1 MHLELTQKEKKLFQ
15 IIAAQALE
23 MHQDVYVIGGFI
35 RDKLLGIPSK
45 DIDFVTVGEGPAL
58 AEQVSKA
65 LGNKA
70 TGLSVFKNFGTAMFR
85 YGDIELEFVGA
96 RKESYNFNSRKPV
109 VEKGTLLEDQ
119 LRRDFTIN
127 AMALQLQ
134 IDQGT
139 AIIDP
144 FDGIKDLKEKRI
156 KTPLDPHQT
165 FSDDPLRMMRAI
177 RFATQLSFH
186 IDDITFDAIRSMA
199 SRIEIVSMERI
210 TFELNKIIQS
220 TKPSVGFLLLD
231 KAGLLPYVFPEMMGL
246 KGVEQIEGHGH
257 KDNFYHTL
265 KVLDNVAVVS
275 PDLWLRWAAILHDI
289 AKPHTKK
296 FEQGHGWTFHGHESV
311 GAALVP
317 KIFRRMKLPMDEKMK
332 FIQKLVRLHLRPIA
346 LVQEEITDSAV
357 RRLLFEA
364 GDHVDDLMTLCK
376 ADITSK
382 NPDRVTRYL
391 RNYELV
397 IARLNEVESKDHL
410 RNWQPPITG
419 EDIMKTFGI
428 KSGPEVGVIKTAIRE
443 AILDGD
449 LENNYEK
456 AYAFM
461 IDEGKKIGLVPVP

>member
-65 LGNKA
+65 LGKNV
-70 TGLSVFKNFGTAMFR
+70 TGLSIFKNFGTAMFR

-127 AMALQLQ
+127 AMALPLQ
-134 IDQGT
+134 IDQEIK
-139 AIIDP
+139 IIDP

-156 KTPLDPHQT
+156 KTPLDPHRT

-177 RFATQLSFH
+177 RFATQLSFE
-186 IDDITFDAIRSMA
+186 IDDATFDAIKSMA

-220 TKPSVGFLLLD
+220 KKPSVGFLLLD
-231 KAGLLPYVFPEMMGL
+231 KAGLLPHVFPEMMAL

-265 KVLDNVAVVS
+265 QVLDNVASVS

-332 FIQKLVRLHLRPIA
+332 FVQKLVRLHLRPIA

-364 GDHVDDLMTLCK
+364 GDHIEDLMTLCK

-382 NPDRVTRYL
+382 NPSRVNRYL

-397 IARLNEVESKDHL
+397 IERLKEVESKDHL

-443 AILDGD
+443 AILEGD
-449 LENNYEK
+449 LENDYEK

-461 IDEGKKIGLVPVP
+461 IEEGKRIGLVPIL